1 MLYINKINLH
11 SAIDHAAEEL
21 RKYLLM
27 MMPEGDAVF
36 TRYSPE
42 AREGFRL
49 GLMADFGL
57 DTSDAEDT
65 ELDDIIYI
73 DCDENGGIIAGSNP
87 RSVLIA
93 VYEYLKQ
100 NGCRFLMP
108 GPDGEYVPIKNIT
121 PVKYRHKPSMR
132 YRGWCLEGAVSQE
145 IMIESID
152 FTPKLGMNLV
162 MLEFLVPSS
171 YYRRYYKHTYNEK
184 NRPEED
190 VSFSQIS
197 QWKRACEAE
206 IAKLGLQYH
215 GVGHGWTADPFG
227 INSSLRSTDGDND
240 AALSE
245 RSRSFVAM
253 INGQRKLIGNTP
265 NYTQFCMS
273 NPEAQELFVQYVC
286 DYAEKHRNIDYLHV
300 WLGDV
305 ENNHCECG
313 ECKKKTP
320 SDFYCML
327 LNRIDKELTKRKV
340 SSRIVFIVYTDTTF
354 APEMERIENPDRFSL
369 MLAPITRSYTC
380 SLSDDGVEYKTH
392 PYVRNKNV
400 YPKNLA
406 ENLAYFDDWRKSYS
420 GSSFAFE
427 YHFWR
432 HQYYDVSGL
441 KIAKII
447 NEDVKAY
454 LSRGINGI
462 IQDGSQRSFFPNGYA
477 FYTYA
482 RSMYDASLSYEEL
495 LEEYFSAAYGE
506 EWREFAKYLKELEE
520 YISYE
525 YLQCERSEDK
535 NVSPLYAPS
544 LAKKL
549 EGIGSVL
556 EKGGALIKKHYDCPE
571 VRVRTVSV
579 RLLELHTMY
588 CELIAKALRS
598 KAVGEDKE
606 YSLLIRDAAEKL
618 GKYEAMFEKYYDHTL
633 AFVAWIATLERITAS
648 NQNIIEADN

>member
-1 MLYINKINLH
+1 MLYINKINSH

-42 AREGFRL
+42 AKEGFRL

-57 DTSDAEDT
+57 DTSDVYDT

-73 DCDENGGIIAGSNP
+73 ECNESGGIIAGSNP

-162 MLEFLVPSS
+162 MLEFLVPTS

-227 INSSLRSTDGDND
+227 INSSLRAADGDND

-245 RSRSFVAM
+245 RSRGFVAM
-253 INGQRKLIGNTP
+253 INGERKLIGNTP

-305 ENNHCECG
+305 ENNHCECD
-313 ECKKKTP
+313 ECRKKTP
-320 SDFYCML
+320 SDFYCIL
-327 LNRIDKELTKRKV
+327 LNRIDKELTKREL

-354 APEMERIENPDRFSL
+354 APETERIENPDRFSL

-380 SLSDDGVEYKTH
+380 SLTDDGAEYKTR

-406 ENLAYFDDWRKSYS
+406 ENLAYFDDWRKAYA
-420 GSSFAFE
+420 GSSLAFE

-441 KIAKII
+441 KLAKII

-482 RSMYDASLSYEEL
+482 RSMYDASLSCEEL

-506 EWREFAKYLKELEE
+506 EWREFAGYLKGLEE

-556 EKGGALIKKHYDCPE
+556 EKGRALIKKHYDCPE

-579 RLLELHTMY
+579 RLLELHAMY

-598 KAVGEDKE
+598 KAVGKDKE
-606 YSLLIRDAAEKL
+606 YSALIRDAAEKL
-618 GKYEAMFEKYYDHTL
+618 GKYEAVFEKYYDHTL

>member
-42 AREGFRL
+42 AKEGFRL

-100 NGCRFLMP
+100 NGCRFLMS

-354 APEMERIENPDRFSL
+354 APETERIENPDRFSL

-380 SLSDDGVEYKTH
+380 SLTNDGTKYKTH

-406 ENLAYFDDWRKSYS
+406 ENLAYFDDWRKAYS

-506 EWREFAKYLKELEE
+506 EWREFSGYLKELEE

-544 LAKKL
+544 IAKKL

-556 EKGGALIKKHYDCPE
+556 EKGRALIKKHYDCPE

-579 RLLELHTMY
+579 RLLELHAMY

-618 GKYEAMFEKYYDHTL
+618 GKYEAVFEKYYDHTL